1 MGTVRAVLIALVTL
15 ESLTLIVG
23 AGAWALG
30 GQSLRRKPPAA
41 PVFRPALYS
50 AVIGDSV
57 RYRRVDPKDPERV
70 LGYLG
75 YEVIGAVK
83 TRDTGLG
90 ARFGIRMTRIDNQGR
105 TEVRTIAIQPE
116 LIEDGWLP
124 PRFDAVAWS
133 DVPGGRPV
141 VRTIRTASV
150 PPRIG
155 ADAEPGFEIE
165 AVIPRE
171 SLHQVAERYFIS
183 NKVPIFGVVRWERA
197 GEHLLLHRMH
207 REPRKAQGSDEQ

>member
-1 MGTVRAVLIALVTL
+1 VRAILIALVTL
-15 ESLTLIVG
+15 ESLALIVG
-23 AGAWALG
+23 AGVWAVAG
-30 GQSLRRKPPAA
+30 EQFRRNSPVP
-41 PVFRPALYS
+41 PVFRPALFS

-70 LGYLG
+70 LGFLD
-75 YEVIGAVK
+75 YEIVGAVK
-83 TRDTGLG
+83 TKDTGLG
-90 ARFGIRMTRIDNQGR
+90 PRFAIRMTRIDAEGR

-116 LIEDGWLP
+116 LLEDGWMP

-141 VRTIRTASV
+141 IRTIRTAAV

-155 ADAEPGFEIE
+155 ADPEPGFEIE

-171 SLHQVAERYFIS
+171 GLHTVAERYFIS
-183 NKVPIFGVVRWERA
+183 DRVPIFGVVRWERA
-197 GEHLLLHRMH
+197 NGHLLLHRSH
-207 REPRKAQGSDEQ
+207 REPRRENETGGDQ